1 MADRQKFNFGVPKL
15 DEIQKNDIKRSSSTH
30 NDVINVPARAEKL
43 INMDHNADQKDRT
56 FEIKYIQRSKIRAN
70 KKNRY
75 PQEKLD
81 NMKESILQYGLQ
93 QNLTVIYLEDED
105 IYVLEAGHTRT
116 RALDELISDFEN
128 YEEDDERLAL
138 YRKNVEEYKLKGYP
152 CKVSAILS
160 DGIRYDFD
168 NDTDLDE
175 IPDEV
180 IDSEIRLIITNE
192 ISRNRTPATIAEN
205 VERLQKLYQRKNQ
218 GKKHSDKINI
228 HKAIGED
235 LGITT
240 RQATKYMSLS
250 NLIPELR
257 EEFEKNNITLTDSSN
272 YAKLTEEEQRSIL
285 LMLQAGQKISSAEI
299 AAILKEKNALA
310 KELAEKEER
319 IRLLE
324 ESEDGQK
331 EKGTDDQSDVIEA
344 QESEI
349 ELLKQEIAK
358 LKERGSSNRISF
370 SKEQSLLAKNDLATR
385 AAYDAAKKSLLDYL
399 SKKDELLG
407 LITPRNQEEA
417 KQMSTLSGEDIHSQI
432 RHLIELLQ
440 NALSESNDNE

>member
-15 DEIQKNDIKRSSSTH
+15 DEIKKNDIKRSSSTH

-75 PQEKLD
+75 PHEKLD

-168 NDTDLDE
+168 NETDLSE

-218 GKKHSDKINI
+218 GKKRSDKINVANVI
-228 HKAIGED
+228 AQNLD
-235 LGITT
+235 LTE
-240 RQATKYMSLS
+240 RQVLKYSSLQ

-310 KELAEKEER
+310 KELAEKEEK
-319 IRLLE
+319 IKLLE
-324 ESEDGQK
+324 ESEK
-331 EKGTDDQSDVIEA
+331 EPENSFDDQSDIIEA

-349 ELLKQEIAK
+349 EQLKQEIAE

-370 SKEQSLLAKNDLATR
+370 SQEQSLLVKNHLATR
-385 AAYDAAKKSLLDYL
+385 AAYDTVKKSILDYL
-399 SKKDELLG
+399 SKKDALLA
-407 LITPRNQEEA
+407 LINPLNQGEA
-417 KQMSTLSGEDIHSQI
+417 KQMSTLSEDDIHSQI
-432 RHLIELLQ
+432 RYLIELLQ
-440 NALSESNDNE
+440 NAISESNDNE

>member
-15 DEIQKNDIKRSSSTH
+15 NNIQKTDDSGSAH
-30 NDVINVPARAEKL
+30 NDVINVPARVEKL
-43 INMDHNADQKDRT
+43 INMDHNTDQKDRT

-128 YEEDDERLAL
+128 YEKDDERLAL

-152 CKVSAILS
+152 CKVSVLS

-168 NDTDLDE
+168 NDTDLSE

-228 HKAIGED
+228 HKAIGND

-272 YAKLTEEEQRSIL
+272 YAKLTEDEQRSIL
-285 LMLQAGQKISSAEI
+285 LMLQTGQKISSAEV

-310 KELAEKEER
+310 KELDEKEKK

-324 ESEDGQK
+324 EAKTNQHVNGADN
-331 EKGTDDQSDVIEA
+331 QSDIIEA
-344 QESEI
+344 QETEI
-349 ELLKQEIAK
+349 ELLKQEIAE
-358 LKERGSSNRISF
+358 LKERESSNRISF
-370 SKEQSLLAKNDLATR
+370 NKEQSLLAKNDLATR
-385 AAYDAAKKSLLDYL
+385 AAYDIAQKSILDYL
-399 SKKDELLG
+399 EKKAELLS
-407 LITPRNQEEA
+407 LMNPLNQSEVN
-417 KQMSTLSGEDIHSQI
+417 QMSTLSDADVNAQI
-432 RHLIELLQ
+432 RHLIKLLQ
-440 NALSESNDNE
+440 NALSGSDDDNE